1 MARGARDQ
9 VTLDPQATSSS
20 EPVAQAAE
28 TLDIEALRL
37 AEVRPGTRFGLST
50 FTYSLFVQNMHVR
63 RIKRRDILREAI
75 AQMGSRSTMAR
86 IFLRPLSWA
95 FLGPIF
101 EWLYTRKI
109 EALGFL
115 AMGVRRLSADNRS
128 MRSDNC
134 SVDP

>member
-37 AEVRPGTRFGLST
+37 AE
-50 FTYSLFVQNMHVR
+50 NMHVR

-95 FLGPIF
+95 FLGATF
-101 EWLYTRKI
+101 EWLYTRK
-109 EALGFL
+109 
-115 AMGVRRLSADNRS
+115 MS
-128 MRSDNC
+128 
-134 SVDP
+134 